1 MGIEEERNLEMEVYE
16 EYRGVIRDGYFGL
29 VEKLGE
35 EIVEL
40 RKSQKM
46 QEEQI
51 LGLKNKMKS

>member
-1 MGIEEERNLEMEVYE
+1 MGIEEERNLGMEVYE

-40 RKSQKM
+40 RKRQKM